1 MDIQQLT
8 QVCHSIGNTLFAAIP
23 VDNLGNFLVALVQP
37 KVGSTKKMESPNLTA
52 E

>member
-8 QVCHSIGNTLFAAIP
+8 QVCHSIGSTLFAAIP
-23 VDNLGNFLVALVQP
+23 ADNLGNYLVALVQP